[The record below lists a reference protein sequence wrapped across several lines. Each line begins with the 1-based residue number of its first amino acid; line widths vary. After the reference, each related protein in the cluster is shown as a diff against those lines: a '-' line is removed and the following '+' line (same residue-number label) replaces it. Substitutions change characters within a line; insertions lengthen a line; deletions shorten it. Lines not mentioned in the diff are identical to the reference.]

1 MENASV
7 TVSYYIPQYLK
18 DRIDKEAKLLDRSA
32 SWIVSNAL
40 AKHFEQLDK
49 SKRAEKPDTGSSA
62 RAAGNI
68 GA

>member
-7 TVSYYIPQYLK
+7 TVSYYIPQHIK
-18 DRIDKEAKLLDRSA
+18 DRIDQEAKAQDRSA

-49 SKRAEKPDTGSSA
+49 SKHAEKPDTGSNA